1 MGPRACVPR
10 VSKRVSTRSSR
21 MRFLLVGLIVCVA
34 IASASDFDGTMGY
47 SVEERLADGE
57 TERAER
63 RVGLPEDEH
72 GGWGNME
79 AAQRA
84 FSGMYHEQVPEEQQE
99 STPMMDEF
107 EFSQEWSDAQ
117 NPMTRSVLAA
127 AKEKASSKA
136 TTKTH
141 KALSK
146 AEHDQ
151 VWKSLMPPPSKA
163 KKAATQVVTK
173 DAKKFLSP
181 SDRAAIWK
189 RLHGPMAKVAKKA
202 KQVVTTTKFE
212 MKLPI
217 TKKEWPK
224 KKSDIEASIAKKLQV
239 PASEVTAHKDEVQ
252 PIEASSVWSDLMG
265 VNDVKLGV
273 GKAAEQAK
281 LVEGGP
287 RRKKKGLSI
296 DFSVKEKRNARNPAA
311 AKADK

>member
-1 MGPRACVPR
+1 MAQWD
-10 VSKRVSTRSSR
+10 TRWKSG
-21 MRFLLVGLIVCVA
+21 LLMARLSGRSA
-34 IASASDFDGTMGY
+34 ASAS
-47 SVEERLADGE
+47 L
-57 TERAER
+57 R
-63 RVGLPEDEH
+63 R
-72 GGWGNME
+72 NME

-99 STPMMDEF
+99 STPMMDEI

-163 KKAATQVVTK
+163 KKAATQAVTK
-173 DAKKFLSP
+173 AAKQAAKKFLSP

-189 RLHGPMAKVAKKA
+189 RLHGPMAKKAKKA

-212 MKLPI
+212 MKLPL

-224 KKSDIEASIAKKLQV
+224 KKSDIEASIA
-239 PASEVTAHKDEVQ
+239 
-252 PIEASSVWSDLMG
+252 
-265 VNDVKLGV
+265 
-273 GKAAEQAK
+273 
-281 LVEGGP
+281 
-287 RRKKKGLSI
+287 
-296 DFSVKEKRNARNPAA
+296 
-311 AKADK
+311 